1 MRMPS
6 LQRRAVK
13 GFSLLELLASAVIL
27 GLLATVAV
35 PFVETAVRRE
45 KEHDLRVALRSLRQ
59 AIDAYK
65 EASASGRIPLGEGQS
80 GYPPELTALTEGVTD
95 LAHPGGPPL
104 YFLRRIPRDPFSPDS
119 TIAAIDTWRKRSFAS
134 DAEHP
139 KEGDD
144 VFDVYSGSTQMG
156 LNGVRYNEW

>member
-1 MRMPS
+1 M
-6 LQRRAVK
+6 
-13 GFSLLELLASAVIL
+13 ELLASAAII

-35 PFVETAVRRE
+35 PFVETAVKRE
-45 KEHDLRVALRSLRQ
+45 KEHALRIALHNLRQ

-65 EASASGRIPLGEGQS
+65 EASASGRIPLAEGQS
-80 GYPPELTALTEGVTD
+80 GYPPTLTALTGGVSD
-95 LAHPGGPPL
+95 LAHPNGPPL

-119 TIAAIDTWRKRSFAS
+119 TMAAIDTWRKRSFAS

-144 VFDVYSGSTQMG
+144 VFDVYSSSTQIG